1 MWQYLKKM
9 QAQQKASLKENGLT
23 QAIANQEQNREN
35 KNQRYFC
42 INKINYNKN

>member
-35 KNQRYFC
+35 KNQRYY
-42 INKINYNKN
+42 IKNKVCNNNN